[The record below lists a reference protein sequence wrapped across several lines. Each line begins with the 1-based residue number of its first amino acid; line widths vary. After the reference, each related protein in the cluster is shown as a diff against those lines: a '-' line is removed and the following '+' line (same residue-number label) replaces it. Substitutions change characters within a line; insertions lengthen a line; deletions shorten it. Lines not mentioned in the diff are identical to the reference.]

1 MIVSKT
7 DRYISFFVKKYL
19 SIVGTHKLTLYV
31 SCRTAH
37 GKATYAWRGQ
47 LKYRDL
53 RWELDVNDFIEVLPL
68 FGFQITETGEFSCA
82 VEYHGHYLG
91 RIYFK

>member
-7 DRYISFFVKKYL
+7 DRYILFFVKKYL
-19 SIVGTHKLTLYV
+19 SVLGTPKATLYV
-31 SCRTAH
+31 SCKTAY
-37 GKATYAWRGQ
+37 GKAIYQWRGH

-53 RWELDVNDFIEVLPL
+53 RWELDARELIEVLPL
-68 FGFQITETGEFSCA
+68 FGFQITEPGGFSCA